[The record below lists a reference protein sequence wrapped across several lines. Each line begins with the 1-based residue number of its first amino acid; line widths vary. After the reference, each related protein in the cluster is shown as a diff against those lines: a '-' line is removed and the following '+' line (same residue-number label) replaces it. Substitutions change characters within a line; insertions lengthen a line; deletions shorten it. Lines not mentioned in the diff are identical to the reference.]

1 MFKLNKRSVIA
12 LFIVTVAIPN
22 AYANSITE
30 RYSPEQYQD
39 LVEIAYK
46 KFKTVTEGENAT
58 YIPAL
63 ANVPSE
69 LFGVVIA
76 LRDGSIFAAGDVD
89 YAFSDQSLS
98 KPFTL
103 ALLMQQYGGQQIV
116 IDKIGVEPT
125 GLPFNSKLAIEILK
139 DRSVNPMVTAGALA
153 AVSLVKANDEDERWH
168 LVHDNLNDFAGSPL
182 KLMEKVYDS
191 EYATAWSNRGIA
203 NTLFNYGR
211 LYSAPEEA
219 LRVYTKQCSVG
230 VTTRQLAIM
239 GATLA
244 NEGINPTSGK
254 RLIDKKYIPKLL
266 AIMLTAGL
274 YDESGRWSMQTG
286 LPSKSGVSG
295 GIMSVVPGVMAI
307 AAFSPRVNKSGNSV
321 RAQMAIEY
329 IASKLGVGIF
339 GPNSNESNS

>member
-1 MFKLNKRSVIA
+1 MFKLNKLAVIV
-12 LFIVTVAIPN
+12 LCIVTITIPN
-22 AYANSITE
+22 AYANSTTKA
-30 RYSPEQYQD
+30 YSPKQYQE
-39 LVEIAYK
+39 LVERAYK

-63 ANVPSE
+63 ASVPSE

-76 LRDGSIFAAGDVD
+76 LRDGTTFAAGDVD
-89 YAFSDQSLS
+89 YTFSNQSLS

-116 IDKIGVEPT
+116 MEKIGVEPT

-153 AVSLVKANDEDERWH
+153 AVSLVKAKAEDARWH
-168 LVHDNLNDFAGSPL
+168 LVLDNLSDFAGSPL
-182 KLMEKVYDS
+182 KVMEKVYDS
-191 EYATAWSNRGIA
+191 EYSTAWSNRGIA
-203 NTLFNYGR
+203 NTLFNYER
-211 LYSAPEEA
+211 LYSDPEEA
-219 LRVYTKQCSVG
+219 LRVYTQQCSVG

-244 NEGINPTSGK
+244 NGGIHPKSGK
-254 RLIDKKYIPKLL
+254 RLLDEKYIPKLL

-295 GIMSVVPGVMAI
+295 GIVSVVPGVMAI
-307 AAFSPRVNKSGNSV
+307 AAFSPRVNKSSNSV
-321 RAQMAIEY
+321 RAQMAIAY
-329 IASKLGVGIF
+329 IASELGVGIF
-339 GPNSNESNS
+339 GPNSNSSSS